1 MRFEEG
7 GGVLERGPP
16 RRAPAPWRTGAGLAA
31 GRATGG
37 AESDRAP
44 VAGRAAVNLW
54 GALEV
59 MSMGAGVLR
68 RDAASFEVSIAAKPR
83 AKAATAIRD
92 LATKVESV
100 APDDADASA
109 SCTAASD
116 ALMAARTLAQHG
128 QSHSSATCGQFC

>member
-1 MRFEEG
+1 MSPPEGPSGPLPRRSGDGTAGDKGAVRFEEG

-44 VAGRAAVNLW
+44 AGRAAVNLW

-59 MSMGAGVLR
+59 MAMGAGVLR
-68 RDAASFEVSIAAKPR
+68 RDAASFEV
-83 AKAATAIRD
+83 
-92 LATKVESV
+92 
-100 APDDADASA
+100 
-109 SCTAASD
+109 
-116 ALMAARTLAQHG
+116 
-128 QSHSSATCGQFC
+128 